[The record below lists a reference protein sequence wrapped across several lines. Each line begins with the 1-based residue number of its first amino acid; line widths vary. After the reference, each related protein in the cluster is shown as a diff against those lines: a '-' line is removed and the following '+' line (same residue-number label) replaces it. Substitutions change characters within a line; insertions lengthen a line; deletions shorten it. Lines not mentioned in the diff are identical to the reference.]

1 MLKLAIKDTHIIPQI
16 RIEKKQKIA
25 KANKLLKKII
35 DFIQYV
41 IKKSTKKMYQKT
53 KKFNHFFIK
62 KSALLLKKNTL

>member
-25 KANKLLKKII
+25 KTNKLLKKII

-41 IKKSTKKMYQKT
+41 IKKSTKKCIKN
-53 KKFNHFFIK
+53 KKI
-62 KSALLLKKNTL
+62 